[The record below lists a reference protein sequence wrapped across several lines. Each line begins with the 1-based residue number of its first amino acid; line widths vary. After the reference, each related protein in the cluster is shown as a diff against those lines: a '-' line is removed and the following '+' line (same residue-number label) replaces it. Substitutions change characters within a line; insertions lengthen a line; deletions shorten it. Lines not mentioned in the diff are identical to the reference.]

1 MKLAGVEL
9 DDLYKCGNGG
19 FLVANADGRAAEKN
33 FLTVSGVLGVTTFA
47 LSIRGKVL
55 LGKFMA
61 ASAALPDRNGI
72 WGRVA
77 TSQMVVAGEVYVVQ
91 QGTSHKVLA
100 YSHDTLSRFS
110 STQDSAGRK
119 TTREAS
125 ATTKI
130 EGVKQELAQG
140 YRLP

>member
-61 ASAALPDRNGI
+61 ASAALPKGMGSGAAWR
-72 WGRVA
+72 R
-77 TSQMVVAGEVYVVQ
+77 
-91 QGTSHKVLA
+91 HKW
-100 YSHDTLSRFS
+100 
-110 STQDSAGRK
+110 
-119 TTREAS
+119 
-125 ATTKI
+125 
-130 EGVKQELAQG
+130 
-140 YRLP
+140 